1 MMLKK
6 NFKYILIAGL
16 FWFIIHSLYITY
28 DGLTDAGQKADLA
41 VVFGNKVNE
50 DGTLSPRLKARLD
63 KSIEL
68 YQKKQV
74 RNILVSGGLGKEGY
88 WEGTE
93 MKKYL
98 IKNKIPPTSILV
110 DNFGDNTEKTVLNTI
125 KAADSLKYSTVISV
139 SQFYH
144 QTRIKKLFREQHFKN
159 IESSSPKYFEIRDLY
174 SVFREFFAYYL

>member
-1 MMLKK
+1 MLKIIL
-6 NFKYILIAGL
+6 KYILIAGL
-16 FWFIIHSLYITY
+16 SWFIIHSLYITY
-28 DGLTDAGQKADLA
+28 DGFKETQQKADLA

-68 YQKKQV
+68 YRKKQV
-74 RNILVSGGLGKEGY
+74 KYILVSGGLGKEGY

-98 IKNKIPPTSILV
+98 IKNSIPAEKIIV
-110 DNFGDNTEKTVLNTI
+110 DNFGDNTEKTVTNTI
-125 KAADSLKYSTVISV
+125 KIADSLKYNSIISV

-144 QTRIKKLFREQHFKN
+144 QTRIKKLFREHHFKN
-159 IESSSPKYFEIRDLY
+159 IESSSPFYFEIRDFY

>member
-1 MMLKK
+1 MLKTII
-6 NFKYILIAGL
+6 KYILIAAISWL
-16 FWFIIHSLYITY
+16 IIHSLYITY
-28 DGLTDAGQKADLA
+28 DGLTNSKQQADLA

-50 DGTLSPRLKARLD
+50 DGSLSPRLQARLD

-68 YQKKQV
+68 YQKKQIK
-74 RNILVSGGLGKEGY
+74 NILVSGGLGKEGY

-93 MKKYL
+93 MKNYL
-98 IKNKIPPTSILV
+98 LKNKIPANKILV

-125 KAADSLKYSTVISV
+125 KIADSLKYHSAISV

-144 QTRIKKLFREQHFKN
+144 QTRVKKLFREHHFKN
-159 IESSSPKYFEIRDLY
+159 IESASPEYFELRDFY